1 MLSSATS
8 QRYSKQD
15 ILHKISFV
23 ITDSTSHNL
32 KVIEG
37 VCEELEVQK
46 ALEIML
52 RNIQLLV
59 SRQNQRAMSRHSK
72 HLGK

>member
-1 MLSSATS
+1 MLSSTTG
-8 QRYSKQD
+8 QRCSKPD

-52 RNIQLLV
+52 CNIQLLV
-59 SRQNQRAMSRHSK
+59 SRQNQRAM
-72 HLGK
+72 

>member
-1 MLSSATS
+1 MLSSATG
-8 QRYSKQD
+8 QRYSKPD

-52 RNIQLLV
+52 CNIQLLV
-59 SRQNQRAMSRHSK
+59 SQQNQRAM
-72 HLGK
+72 

>member
-52 RNIQLLV
+52 CNIQLLV
-59 SRQNQRAMSRHSK
+59 SRQDQRAMSRHSK